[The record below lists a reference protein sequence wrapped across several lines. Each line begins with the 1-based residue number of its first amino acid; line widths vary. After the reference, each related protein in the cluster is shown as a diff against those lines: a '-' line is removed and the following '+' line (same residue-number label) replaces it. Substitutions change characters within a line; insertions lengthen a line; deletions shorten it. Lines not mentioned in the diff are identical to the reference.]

1 MKCTYVS
8 KAGFLAAFAVICGCS
23 GSEAPKTPLGAAPNV
38 AAGES
43 ASPGLTGQ
51 ARIVLDSANVSFRAK
66 AYDMALAQY
75 RRSADLAPNEVAPL
89 LGILMVADVTKNSAL
104 ATETLP
110 RVRKLDPTMG
120 DSAAISSHS
129 KAVKAHPRGVAPP
142 ST

>member
-1 MKCTYVS
+1 MYVS
-8 KAGFLAAFAVICGCS
+8 RVGIFAAVAVICGCS

-38 AAGES
+38 APGANES
-43 ASPGLTGQ
+43 TSPGLTGQ
-51 ARIVLDSANVSFRAK
+51 ARIVLDSANLSFRAK
-66 AYDMALAQY
+66 AYDVALAQY

-104 ATETLP
+104 ANETLP

-129 KAVKAHPRGVAPP
+129 KAVKAHPKGVPTP
-142 ST
+142 TT